1 MGLLLVGNLM
11 LGNGRFLAA
20 TTADKQVEE
29 LSRQGWRTFLEVLAG
44 DQGKFQLAVRQLE
57 QSAAAN
63 PADIHNL
70 YTLGRAY
77 FYDAITHNS
86 LASAEKARGTF
97 ARVLEVDPKHEALGF
112 HGSTLVFLSR
122 EKDRGKFRQGVE
134 EINRAVAQN
143 PDGLTGRLSRGFT
156 ALALPGEMRSM
167 LQNYDPVE
175 DLEFASRA
183 FEGVTFHYAPQAE
196 VGSKAFLG
204 EGYLLRGDT
213 ANAQSAFK
221 AALAVPLPSD
231 EGARAGRI
239 RLQEIIRKR
248 LNGSNQSVPEL
259 LAQAGLSTCNTC
271 HLRSSEGAESQPSI
285 SRIPAKPAEAAPQTT
300 QLRSAPQGELSVNIV
315 GLKPS
320 EGEVRV
326 ALFDSE
332 KDFLQNPFKAG
343 IAVVDGTQCRWQLNG
358 LASGWYAVAV
368 YQDKNGNG
376 KLDRNMLGIPLEPYG
391 FSNNARGILGPP
403 SFRDARFQIAG
414 SSIRIEVRVE

>member
-1 MGLLLVGNLM
+1 M
-11 LGNGRFLAA
+11 LSKGSFLT
-20 TTADKQVEE
+20 TTATDNRVED
-29 LSRQGWRTFLEVLAG
+29 LSRQGWHTFLEVLAG
-44 DQGKFQLAVRQLE
+44 DQRKFQLAVRQLE
-57 QSAAAN
+57 QSAVAN
-63 PADIHNL
+63 PAGVHNL
-70 YTLGRAY
+70 YTLARAY

-86 LASAEKARGTF
+86 LASAEKARRTF
-97 ARVLEVDPKHEALGF
+97 ARVLELDPKHEALGF
-112 HGSTLVFLSR
+112 HGSTLVFLNR
-122 EKDRGKFRQGVE
+122 EKDPVKFGQGVE
-134 EINRAVAQN
+134 EMNRAVAQN
-143 PDGLTGRLSRGFT
+143 PDGLTGRLSRGLT

-167 LQNYDPVE
+167 LHYDPVE

-183 FEGVTFHYAPQAE
+183 FEGVVFHYAPHAE

-213 ANAQSAFK
+213 VKAQSSFK

-231 EGARAGRI
+231 PGAKAGRI
-239 RLQEIIRKR
+239 RLQEILLKR
-248 LNGSNQSVPEL
+248 LNGSSQSVPEL

-271 HLRSSEGAESQPSI
+271 HLRSPEGADSKPNT
-285 SRIPAKPAEAAPQTT
+285 SRTPAKPAQATPQTA
-300 QLRSAPQGELSVNIV
+300 QAQSGPQGELSVEIV

-332 KDFLQNPFKAG
+332 KDFLQKPFKVG
-343 IAVVDGTQCRWQLNG
+343 IALVDGAQCHWQLNG
-358 LASGWYAVAV
+358 LAPGWYAVAI

-376 KLDRNMLGIPLEPYG
+376 KLDHNMLGIPLEPYG

-414 SSIRIEVRVE
+414 SGIRIEIRLD